1 MDNIKQFEL
10 IKQYIQ
16 TNFGNYSTKTYMD
29 NTNFECTS
37 FHTSQFDIIV
47 CFEYA
52 FVEISFWNTKPNLE
66 NAKSFQKW
74 YVANIIKNSSYQTT
88 NKTFPCDNIQLIKM
102 EYGTPNNDVL
112 TIGKI
117 INALNA
123 NNDYTLTNG
132 NINLYGKNQY
142 KTLIAKNNKFKILIT
157 DTHHIKIWEI
167 NATSFDNA
175 YQIAKPIITQIM
187 EIINCKTF
195 DYEFV
200 NCMFAYNMEIS
211 FK

>member
-1 MDNIKQFEL
+1 MDNIKQIEL

-37 FHTSQFDIIV
+37 FHTSQLDIIV

-52 FVEISFWNTKPNLE
+52 FIEITFWNNAANLQM
-66 NAKSFQKW
+66 AKSFQKW
-74 YVANIIKNSSYQTT
+74 YISNIIQTKQYQTT

-102 EYGTPNNDVL
+102 EYGTSNNDVS
-112 TIGKI
+112 TIDKI

-123 NNDYTLTNG
+123 NNEYTLTNG
-132 NINLYGKNQY
+132 NINLYGKTKY
-142 KTLIAKNNKFKILIT
+142 KTLIAKNNNYKILFT
-157 DTHHIKIWEI
+157 DTHHFKIWEI

-175 YQIAKPIITQIM
+175 YHMVKPIINQIM
-187 EIINCKTF
+187 EITNCKTF

-200 NCMFAYNMEIS
+200 NCMFSYNMEIS